1 LSFQEYNPPQM
12 ALTPGIRLGPYEIVS
27 ALGAGGMGEV
37 YRALDTRL
45 ERTVAIKILPVQF
58 SSDPMRKQRFEREA
72 KTISNL
78 NHPHI
83 CVLHDIGHQDGI
95 DYLVM
100 ECVEGETLAKRL
112 EKGPLPLE
120 QVLKLGAQIADALDK
135 AHRSGVVHR
144 DLKPGNIMLTPTG
157 AKLLDFGLA
166 KPAAP
171 LASLATLTATKQ
183 ESPVTEQGTIVGTF
197 QYMSPEQIEGKELDG
212 RSDIFSLG
220 AVLYEML
227 TRQRAFPG
235 KSQLSVAS
243 AILEKEPAPI
253 SSVKPLT
260 PPTLD
265 HAIRR
270 CLAKEPERR
279 WQSAADLAGELQWI
293 GEAGNSGQQEA
304 SLGRLIRGSRLV
316 WILTLALLGV
326 TAFALWGWM
335 RTGSLPVRPVTR
347 WATVLPQ
354 SDIIRGVAFSPDG
367 SHLAYIGAGQV
378 LVRAMDQFEARQV
391 SGDDRVSYAGAFF
404 SPDGKWIAYRA
415 SGKLKKAPT
424 AGGASMTICDWAA
437 FPGAGPSG
445 TWGPDDTI
453 IFATGLPTGMGTGE
467 HGLLRVPAA
476 GGKPQVLTTPDP
488 QKGET
493 AHGWPHFLPGGKAV
507 LFSIKTA
514 KSWDDARIAVLNLRT
529 GEQRVLLE
537 GGSNPRYAPTGH
549 LIYARGGSLFAVPF
563 DPERLQLKSTPSP
576 VLESISWNSFT
587 GFADYSFS
595 ETGDLVYVPGGAEE
609 QKTTMVWVDRAGKAE
624 ALGAPPRAYFNPS
637 ISPDGRRVA
646 MSIGGGS
653 ADNWD
658 IWIYDLARHTLTKL
672 TYGSLNNA
680 ATWTPD
686 GKQVAFRNRT
696 ESGQNGIFWA
706 PADGSGPPEQLL
718 AADGPV
724 TSSSWLPD
732 GRALLFY
739 GITGEQQGICVLPIQ
754 RAPAD
759 SARTPQTVVKGG
771 GLNPQ
776 VSPDGRWLAYQSA
789 EQVFVQPFPG
799 LGGKW
804 LISTDG
810 GNSPRWARNGREL
823 FYRHGLKM
831 MAVDIETKE
840 GFRAGTPKV
849 LFEGQYLGGPA
860 GIQPGIGYDVS
871 PDGKRFLMIKPEGE
885 LNAAQLQVVE
895 NWFDELR
902 RRVATANK

>member
-1 LSFQEYNPPQM
+1 M
-12 ALTPGIRLGPYEIVS
+12 ALAPGTKLGPYDIV
-27 ALGAGGMGEV
+27 APLGAGGMGEV
-37 YRALDTRL
+37 YRARDTRL
-45 ERTVAIKILPVQF
+45 ERTVAVKILPAQF
-58 SSDPMRKQRFEREA
+58 SCDPVRKQRFEREA

-120 QVLKLGAQIADALDK
+120 QVFKLGAQIADALDK

-144 DLKPGNIMLTPTG
+144 DLKPGNVMLTPTG

-166 KPAAP
+166 KPATP

-227 TRQRAFPG
+227 TGQRAFQG

-260 PPTLD
+260 PPSLD

-270 CLAKEPERR
+270 CLAKDPEER
-279 WQSAADLAGELQWI
+279 WQTARDLALEVKWI
-293 GEAGNSGQQEA
+293 GEAGDAGQPGA
-304 SLGRLIRGSRLV
+304 SLGRLIRESGLL
-316 WILTLALLGV
+316 WTMTLALLGV
-326 TAFALWGWM
+326 AALALWGWM
-335 RTGSLPVRPVTR
+335 RTAAPTPRPVTR
-347 WATVLPQ
+347 WAATVLPQ
-354 SDIIRGVAFSPDG
+354 SDTIRGVTFSPDG
-367 SHLAYIGAGQV
+367 SHLAYSSAGQV
-378 LVRAMDQFEARQV
+378 LVRAMDQFEARPV
-391 SGDDRVSYAGAFF
+391 LGDDRVSSPSLFF
-404 SPDGKWIAYRA
+404 SPDGKWIAYHA

-424 AGGASMTICDWAA
+424 AGGASITICDWKAL
-437 FPGAGPSG
+437 PGPGPSG
-445 TWGPDDTI
+445 SWGPDDTI
-453 IFATGLPTGMGTGE
+453 IFATGIPTGWGTGE

-476 GGKPQVLTTPDP
+476 GGKPEVLTTPDP

-514 KSWDDARIAVLNLRT
+514 TSWDDARIAVLNLRT

-563 DPERLQLKSTPSP
+563 DPERLQLKGTPSP
-576 VLESISWNSFT
+576 VLEGVSRNSLI

-595 ETGDLVYVPGGAEE
+595 ESGDLVYVPGGAEE
-609 QKTTMVWVDRAGKAE
+609 QKTTMVWVDRTGKAE
-624 ALGAPPRAYFNPS
+624 AIAAPLRAYFNPS
-637 ISPDGRRVA
+637 ISPDGQRVA
-646 MSIGGGS
+646 MTIAGGS
-653 ADNWD
+653 EDNWD
-658 IWIYDLARHTLTKL
+658 IWIYDLARRTLTKL

-680 ATWTPD
+680 AAWTPD
-686 GKQVAFRNRT
+686 GKRVAFRNRKQ
-696 ESGQNGIFWA
+696 SGENGIFWA
-706 PADGSGPPEQLL
+706 PGDGSGPPELLL
-718 AADGPV
+718 ATDGPV
-724 TSSSWLPD
+724 TPASWLPD
-732 GRALLFY
+732 GGALLFY
-739 GITGEQQGICVLPIQ
+739 GITGELQGICVLPIQ

-759 SARTPQTVVKGG
+759 PARTPRAVMKG

-776 VSPDGRWLAYQSA
+776 VSPDGRWLAYQLA
-789 EQVFVQPFPG
+789 GQVFVQPFPA
-799 LGGKW
+799 LVGKW

-810 GNSPRWARNGREL
+810 GTSPRWARNGREL
-823 FYRHGLKM
+823 FYRNGQKM

-840 GFRAGTPKV
+840 GFRAGTPKA
-849 LFEGQYLGGPA
+849 LFEGQYLGGPV
-860 GIQPGIGYDVS
+860 GMQPGLGYDVS
-871 PDGKRFLMIKPEGE
+871 PDGKRFLMIKPESQP
-885 LNAAQLQVVE
+885 NVAQLQVVE

-902 RRVATANK
+902 RRVPASK

>member
-1 LSFQEYNPPQM
+1 M
-12 ALTPGIRLGPYEIVS
+12 ALAPETKLGPYEIV
-27 ALGAGGMGEV
+27 APLGAGGMGEV
-37 YRALDTRL
+37 YRARDTRL
-45 ERTVAIKILPVQF
+45 DRTVAIKILPAHL
-58 SSDPMRKQRFEREA
+58 SSDPVRKQRFEREA

-83 CVLHDIGHQDGI
+83 CVLHDIGQQDGI

-100 ECVEGETLAKRL
+100 ECVEGETVAKRL

-120 QVLKLGAQIADALDK
+120 QVLKLGSQIADALDK

-144 DLKPGNIMLTPTG
+144 DLKPGNIMLTSTG
-157 AKLLDFGLA
+157 VKLLDFGLA
-166 KPAAP
+166 KPAA
-171 LASLATLTATKQ
+171 LVGGATLTAAATQTTPITQ
-183 ESPVTEQGTIVGTF
+183 EGTVVGTF
-197 QYMSPEQIEGKELDG
+197 QYMSPEQIEGKQLDG

-227 TRQRAFPG
+227 TGQRAFPG

-243 AILEKEPAPI
+243 AILEKEPTPI
-253 SSVKPLT
+253 STIKPLT

-270 CLAKEPERR
+270 CLAKDPEDR
-279 WQSAADLAGELQWI
+279 WQAARDLALELKWI
-293 GEAGNSGQQEA
+293 GEAGNAGHPEA
-304 SLGRLIRGSRLV
+304 SLGRLIRRSRLML
-316 WILTLALLGV
+316 ILTLALLGV

-335 RTGSLPVRPVTR
+335 RIAAPALRPVTR
-347 WATVLPQ
+347 WATIL
-354 SDIIRGVAFSPDG
+354 SRGQTIGNVTLSPDG
-367 SHLAYIGAGQV
+367 SHLAYSGGGQV
-378 LVRAMDQFEARQV
+378 LVRAMDQLEARPV
-391 SGDDRVSYAGAFF
+391 LGEDRVSSPSLFF

-424 AGGASMTICDWAA
+424 TGGASITLCDWAA
-437 FPGAGPSG
+437 FPGPGPSG

-453 IFATGLPTGMGTGE
+453 IFASGGPTAAGTGE

-476 GGKPQVLTTPDP
+476 GGKPEVLTTPDP

-514 KSWDDARIAVLNLRT
+514 TSWDDGRIAVLNLRT

-537 GGSNPRYAPTGH
+537 GGSNPRYAPTSL

-563 DPERLQLKSTPSP
+563 DPERLQLKGTPSP

-595 ETGDLVYVPGGAEE
+595 ESGDLVYVPGGAEE
-609 QKTTMVWVDRAGKAE
+609 QKTTMLWVDRKGKAE
-624 ALGAPPRAYFNPS
+624 AIAAPPRAYFNPS

-646 MSIGGGS
+646 MTIEGGS
-653 ADNWD
+653 EDNWD
-658 IWIYDLARHTLTKL
+658 IWVYDLARGTLTKL

-680 ATWTPD
+680 AAWTPD
-686 GKQVAFRNRT
+686 GKRVAFRNRKQ
-696 ESGQNGIFWA
+696 SGENGIFWA
-706 PADGSGPPEQLL
+706 PGDGSGPPELLL
-718 AADGPV
+718 ATGGPV
-724 TSSSWLPD
+724 TPSSWLPD
-732 GRALLFY
+732 GSALLLY
-739 GITGEQQGICVLPIQ
+739 GLMPGQLGMWVLPIQ

-759 SARTPQTVVKGG
+759 SARTPEAIVKGAV
-771 GLNPQ
+771 NPQ

-789 EQVFVQPFPG
+789 ESGVGQVYVQPFPS
-799 LGGKW
+799 LVGKW
-804 LISTDG
+804 QISTEG

-823 FYRHGLKM
+823 FYRNGQKM

-840 GFRAGTPKV
+840 GFRASSPKL
-849 LFEGQYLGGPA
+849 LFEGQYLGGPV

-871 PDGKRFLMIKPEGE
+871 PDGRRFLMIKPDSEP
-885 LNAAQLQVVE
+885 NAVQLQVVE

>member
-1 LSFQEYNPPQM
+1 
-12 ALTPGIRLGPYEIVS
+12 
-27 ALGAGGMGEV
+27 V
-37 YRALDTRL
+37 YRAHDTRL
-45 ERTVAIKILPVQF
+45 ERTVAIKILPGHL
-58 SSDPMRKQRFEREA
+58 SSDPVRKQRFEREA
-72 KTISNL
+72 KIISSL

-83 CVLHDIGHQDGI
+83 CVVHDIGHQDGI

-100 ECVEGETLAKRL
+100 ECVEGETLEKRL

-120 QVLKLGAQIADALDK
+120 QVVKIGAEVASALDR

-144 DLKPGNIMLTPTG
+144 DLKPANIMLTPTG

-166 KPAAP
+166 KPAAA
-171 LASLATLTATKQ
+171 LASAAAVTGATRS
-183 ESPVTEQGTIVGTF
+183 SPVTQEGAIVGTF

-212 RSDIFSLG
+212 RSDIFALG

-227 TRQRAFPG
+227 TGQRAFQG

-243 AILEKEPAPI
+243 AILEKEPEPI
-253 SSVKPLT
+253 TTIKPMT
-260 PPTLD
+260 PPALD
-265 HAIRR
+265 HAIRC
-270 CLAKEPERR
+270 CLAKDPEER
-279 WQSAADLAGELQWI
+279 WQTARDLALELKWI
-293 GEAGNSGQQEA
+293 GKAEPAGRQEA
-304 SLGRLIRGSRLV
+304 SWGTWTQIRGSKLL
-316 WILTLALLGV
+316 WMLTLALLGV
-326 TAFALWGWM
+326 AVIALWGWM
-335 RTGSLPVRPVTR
+335 RTAGPALRPVTR
-347 WATVLPQ
+347 WSTVLPQ
-354 SDIIRGVAFSPDG
+354 SDRVQGVTFSPDG
-367 SHLAYIGAGQV
+367 SHLAYIGGGQI
-378 LVRAMDQFEARQV
+378 LVRAMDQLEAKSV
-391 SGDDRVSYAGAFF
+391 SGDDQVSSPSLFF
-404 SPDGKWIAYRA
+404 SPDGKWIAYHA
-415 SGKLKKAPT
+415 NGKLKKAPT
-424 AGGASMTICDWAA
+424 AGGASITICDWQAL
-437 FPGAGPSG
+437 PSSHPSG

-453 IFATGLPTGMGTGE
+453 IFATGLATGAGPGE

-493 AHGWPHFLPGGKAV
+493 AHSSPHFLPGGKAV

-549 LIYARGGSLFAVPF
+549 LIYARGRSLFAVPF
-563 DPERLQLKSTPSP
+563 DPERLQLKGTPSP
-576 VLESISWNSFT
+576 VLEDVSWNSFM

-595 ETGDLVYVPGGAEE
+595 ESGDLVYVPGSAVG
-609 QKTTMVWVDRAGKAE
+609 QKTTMVWVDRTGKAE

-637 ISPDGRRVA
+637 ISPDGQRVA
-646 MSIGGGS
+646 MTIEGGS

-658 IWIYDLARHTLTKL
+658 IWIYDLARRTLTKL
-672 TYGSLNNA
+672 TYGYLNNA
-680 ATWTPD
+680 AAWTPD
-686 GKQVAFRNRT
+686 GKRVAFRNRT
-696 ESGQNGIFWA
+696 ESGENGIFWA

-718 AADGPV
+718 ATGGPV

-739 GITGEQQGICVLPIQ
+739 GITREQMGICVLPIQ

-759 SARTPQTVVKGG
+759 SARTPQCVLKT

-789 EQVFVQPFPG
+789 GQVFVQPFPR
-799 LGGKW
+799 LVGKW

-810 GNSPRWARNGREL
+810 GTSPRWARNGREL
-823 FYRHGLKM
+823 FYRNGQKM

-840 GFRAGTPKV
+840 GFRAGTPKA
-849 LFEGQYLGGPA
+849 LFEGQYLGGPV
-860 GIQPGIGYDVS
+860 GMQPGLGYDVS
-871 PDGKRFLMIKPEGE
+871 PDGKRFLMIKPESQP
-885 LNAAQLQVVE
+885 NVAQLQVVE

-902 RRVATANK
+902 RRVPASK